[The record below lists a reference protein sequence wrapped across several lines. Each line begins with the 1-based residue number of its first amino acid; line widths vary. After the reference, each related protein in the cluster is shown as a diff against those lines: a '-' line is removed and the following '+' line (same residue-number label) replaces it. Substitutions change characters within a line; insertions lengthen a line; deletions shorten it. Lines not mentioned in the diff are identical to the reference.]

1 MRTYFNY
8 LGALL
13 LLAGAALP
21 AQALNLFACEPEWA
35 ALAREIAPQATIYTA
50 TTAQQDPHLVQ
61 ARPSLI
67 AAMRRAD
74 MAICSGAEL
83 EIGWMPALLMKANN
97 AGVRNP
103 DLGLFYVA
111 EHVAVLDKLSSVDR
125 SMGDVHA
132 MGNPHVHLSPLA
144 IADASAQLADRL
156 AQLDPANASAYRAN
170 QADFAERWRLAV
182 DDWQQRAAPLRD
194 QQLVAYHTTYRYLF
208 DWLGIRQVGDL
219 EPKPGLPPSTGHLRT
234 LLSEVSAPPVIGVVY
249 TGYQDPKPGSW
260 LAQQLGVPALKLE
273 HTTSDTESLFE
284 LYEQAVT
291 RLLHLVHHE

>member
-103 DLGLFYVA
+103 DLGLLYVA